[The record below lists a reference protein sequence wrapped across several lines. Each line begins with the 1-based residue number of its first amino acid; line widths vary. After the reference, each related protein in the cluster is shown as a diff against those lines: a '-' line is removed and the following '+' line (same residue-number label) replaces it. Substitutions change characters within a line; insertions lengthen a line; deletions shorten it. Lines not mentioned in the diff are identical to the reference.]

1 MMDEMSQIPE
11 PIEFDA
17 VIQSLL
23 DEQTSFPASY
33 WNFFSD
39 VNETELQQV
48 KDYWEEISEKR
59 KTTLLQDLA
68 GMMDNNFQ
76 VCFDNFAKFCILDD
90 VPSVREAAIRLLYEY
105 ERRDLIPVML
115 DILENDADDMVQAA
129 AGTMLGNYVYLGELE
144 ELPQKDKTLIEKT
157 LLHMI
162 EESESS
168 LVQRRCLEAVSYSS
182 RDEVDP
188 LILTAYET
196 GERDW
201 IASALFAMGRSAN
214 SQWIPY
220 VHRNLEHDD
229 SDIQFEAIQA
239 AGRMYLESTLPLLLT
254 LAEEAE
260 SLTQPIR
267 MALAE
272 AMKNIG
278 GEEGIQ
284 ALNLLLKA
292 AEDDEELDM
301 IGSAI
306 EYAAFT
312 NTLKVP
318 DMFGFDGEESGK
330 VIHDVNGHSH
340 LHNHTVS
347 ESK

>member
-1 MMDEMSQIPE
+1 MMMDEMSQTPE
-11 PIEFDA
+11 PIEFDV

-23 DEQTSFPASY
+23 DEQAPFPASF
-33 WNFFSD
+33 WNSFSD
-39 VNETELQQV
+39 VNEIELQQL
-48 KDYWEEISEKR
+48 KEFWEEISEKR

-68 GMMDNNFQ
+68 GMMDYNFQ
-76 VCFDNFAKFCILDD
+76 VCFDDFAKFCILDD
-90 VPSVREAAIRLLYEY
+90 VPGVREAAIRLLYEY
-105 ERRDLIPVML
+105 DRRDLIPVML

-144 ELPQKDKTLIEKT
+144 ELPRKDKTLIEET

-162 EESESS
+162 EESNSV
-168 LVQRRCLEAVSYSS
+168 LVQRRCLEALSFSS
-182 RDEVDP
+182 RDEVAP
-188 LILTAYET
+188 LILAAYET

-214 SQWIPY
+214 PQWTPY

-239 AGRMYLESTLPLLLT
+239 AGRMYLENSLPLLITLT
-254 LAEEAE
+254 EDVN
-260 SLTQPIR
+260 SLSQPIR

-272 AMKNIG
+272 ALKNIG

-284 ALNLLLKA
+284 ALHLLLKA

-318 DMFGFDGEESGK
+318 DMFGFDGEELGK
-330 VIHDVNGHSH
+330 AINDVNGHSPP
-340 LHNHTVS
+340 HNHSDS
-347 ESK
+347 E

>member
-1 MMDEMSQIPE
+1 MMDEMMQIPE
-11 PIEFDA
+11 PIEFGS

-23 DEQTSFPASY
+23 DEQTPFSASF

-39 VNETELQQV
+39 ITEVELQQL
-48 KDYWEEISEKR
+48 KEYWEEISAKR
-59 KTTLLQDLA
+59 KTALLQDLA
-68 GMMDNNFQ
+68 GMMEYNFQ
-76 VCFDNFAKFCILDD
+76 VCFDDFAKFCILDD
-90 VPSVREAAIRLLYEY
+90 VPGVREAAIRLLYEY
-105 ERRDLIPVML
+105 NYRDLIPVML

-129 AGTMLGNYVYLGELE
+129 AGTMLGNYVYLGELG
-144 ELPQKDKTLIEKT
+144 ELPLNDKALIEEM
-157 LLHMI
+157 LFHMI
-162 EESESS
+162 EESDSV

-188 LILTAYET
+188 LILAAYET

-214 SQWIPY
+214 PQWTPY
-220 VHRNLEHDD
+220 IHRNLEHDD

-239 AGRMYLESTLPLLLT
+239 AGRMYLESSLPLLLT
-254 LAEEAE
+254 LAEDVE
-260 SLTQPIR
+260 SLTQSIR

-272 AMKNIG
+272 ALKNIG

-292 AEDDEELDM
+292 AEDDEEADM

-318 DMFGFDGEESGK
+318 DMFGFDGEEAGK
-330 VIHDVNGHSH
+330 AIDEANGHSP
-340 LHNHTVS
+340 LHTHSDS
-347 ESK
+347 E